1 MLSGVA
7 VIRHASVNF
16 PGAWMFVLGVIL
28 LIVLIF
34 VRMYG
39 RGNR

>member
-1 MLSGVA
+1 MLTGVA
-7 VIRHASVNF
+7 IIRHTSVNF
-16 PGAWMFVLGVIL
+16 HGAWVLVLGVIL

-34 VRMYG
+34 IRMYG